1 MEVKLGDLERDLE
14 MDGMSEVWMTSG
26 YFGGAG
32 IIGLGAIRDTLG
44 HLLYGTRCRRNRK
57 YMCSY
62 ALPCRPNHQTSS
74 VSSRSAVVCFP
85 VQITRAPKT

>member
-32 IIGLGAIRDTLG
+32 NIGLGAIRDTLG
-44 HLLYGTRCRRNRK
+44 HLLGGTRC
-57 YMCSY
+57 
-62 ALPCRPNHQTSS
+62 
-74 VSSRSAVVCFP
+74 
-85 VQITRAPKT
+85 